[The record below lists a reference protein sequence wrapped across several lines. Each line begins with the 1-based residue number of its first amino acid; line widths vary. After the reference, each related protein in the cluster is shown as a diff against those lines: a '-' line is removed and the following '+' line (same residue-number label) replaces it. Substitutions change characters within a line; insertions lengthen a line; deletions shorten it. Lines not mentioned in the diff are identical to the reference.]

1 MNLLIVNDEILT
13 AETMKEDIIW
23 EDYEIVQVFTAYDA
37 EQAKQIILEKK
48 VDIILCDIEMPG
60 ENGIELLRW
69 VRQKNLEIECIFLTC
84 HANFIYAKEAI
95 SLSCQDYILPPAR
108 NEDIGSAIAKVVERI
123 YRKRDDIRFQK
134 LGKEFVRER
143 IKNSDEKFGDKR
155 RPDEAIKEVSDYIRE
170 HIDDQGLSVNVIAEK
185 FYFHPV
191 YLNRLFRKEMD
202 VSVGQFIINCRM
214 DIAVPLLID
223 SNLSIKE
230 IAEQVGYKNYSNF
243 HSIFRKKYGCSPLQ
257 FKEQSKGGGK

>member
-84 HANFIYAKEAI
+84 HANFIYAIEAI
-95 SLSCQDYILPPAR
+95 RLSCQDYILLPAR
-108 NEDIGSAIAKVVERI
+108 NEDIGSEKD
-123 YRKRDDIRFQK
+123 KDLQK
-134 LGKEFVRER
+134 T
-143 IKNSDEKFGDKR
+143 
-155 RPDEAIKEVSDYIRE
+155 
-170 HIDDQGLSVNVIAEK
+170 
-185 FYFHPV
+185 
-191 YLNRLFRKEMD
+191 
-202 VSVGQFIINCRM
+202 
-214 DIAVPLLID
+214 
-223 SNLSIKE
+223 
-230 IAEQVGYKNYSNF
+230 
-243 HSIFRKKYGCSPLQ
+243 
-257 FKEQSKGGGK
+257 